1 MTGFRCP
8 TCKEKFTQV
17 TLTERRVCCP
27 KCGELMFRLP
37 DGKTRAEFKAG
48 LSREWFVDVSYQ
60 LADFYPG
67 WNAKKMQERA
77 LIADKICTT
86 VYQTLPED

>member
-17 TLTERRVCCP
+17 QITDGRVCCP
-27 KCGELMFRLP
+27 TCGELMFTVP
-37 DGKTRAEFKAG
+37 QAKTRTEFQAS
-48 LSREWFVDVSYQ
+48 LSADYFIDAIYQ

-67 WNAKKMQERA
+67 WGAKKQQERA
-77 LIADKICTT
+77 LIADKICTA
-86 VYQTLPED
+86 VYQTLPEE